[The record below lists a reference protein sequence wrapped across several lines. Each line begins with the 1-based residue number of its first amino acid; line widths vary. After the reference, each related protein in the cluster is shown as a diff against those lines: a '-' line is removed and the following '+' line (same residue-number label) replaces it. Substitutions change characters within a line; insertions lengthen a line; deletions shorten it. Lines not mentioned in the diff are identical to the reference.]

1 MFTIGGKTVIQTR
14 KGKIIK
20 EIFSREGIKAF
31 SVQIENREEKC
42 IVYPSLTGD
51 IIPGDEVLL
60 NTTAM
65 ALNLGSG
72 GFHYV
77 IGKVLPDEMDMDPIG
92 HIMKLRYTPMQFKVL
107 SVEEEDSAFHQKMI
121 AADSLDG
128 IPVLVATLHSMLAP
142 ICLGLAAQGLKIAY
156 VMTDGAALPMAF
168 SQTVDW
174 LKRQGLLCGT
184 VSTGHAFGGDLEAV
198 NVYSGLLAA
207 RQVLGADA
215 IIVSMGPGIVGTGTK
230 WGFTGVE
237 QGDILN
243 AVDSLQGTP
252 IAIPRISFADAR
264 PRHRGISHHTLTVL
278 ERVCKVPV
286 LVPLPLL
293 DQEQNSYI
301 LEQVRGAKLF
311 NCHRFTMEDA
321 SSTLEAM
328 ADCELKMS
336 TMGRG
341 IEQDRE
347 FFLTLGAAA
356 MTAAQLIA
364 GKDLHYLQ
372 IC

>member
-1 MFTIGGKTVIQTR
+1 MIQTR
-14 KGKIIK
+14 RGKILK
-20 EIFSREGIKAF
+20 ELFSREGITAF

-42 IVYPSLTGD
+42 IVYPNLVGD
-51 IIPGDEVLL
+51 IVPGDEVLL

-65 ALNLGSG
+65 VLNLGSG

-77 IGKVLPDEMDMDPIG
+77 ISKVLPDEMDMNPGG
-92 HIMKLRYTPMQFKVL
+92 HIMKMRYTPAQFKVL
-107 SVEEEDSAFHQKMI
+107 SVEEEDSPFHQEMLT
-121 AADSLDG
+121 ADSLDG
-128 IPVLVATLHSMLAP
+128 IPVLAATLHSMLAP
-142 ICLGLAAQGLKIAY
+142 ICLGLSGKGLKVAY

-174 LKRQGLLCGT
+174 LKKQGLLSGT

-207 RQVLGADA
+207 RHVLGADI

-243 AVDSLQGTP
+243 AVDSLQGTA
-252 IAIPRISFADAR
+252 IAVPRISFADAR

-278 ERVCKVPV
+278 GRVCKVPV
-286 LVPLPLL
+286 LVPLPFL
-293 DQEQNSYI
+293 DNEQNSYI
-301 LEQVRGAKLF
+301 LEQVRNTGLF
-311 NCHRFTMEDA
+311 TRHRFAMEDA
-321 SSTLEAM
+321 SAGLAAM
-328 ADCELKMS
+328 ANCELKMS

-356 MTAAQLIA
+356 ITAARLVA
-364 GKDLHYLQ
+364 GQKPHYLEM
-372 IC
+372 C

>member
-1 MFTIGGKTVIQTR
+1 MIQTR
-14 KGKIIK
+14 RGKILK
-20 EIFSREGIKAF
+20 ELFSREGIKAF
-31 SVQIENREEKC
+31 SVQIEDREEKC
-42 IVYPSLTGD
+42 IVYSSLAGE
-51 IIPGDEVLL
+51 IFPGDEVLL

-72 GFHYV
+72 GYHYV
-77 IGKVLPDEMDMDPIG
+77 ISKVSPDEMDMEPGG

-107 SVEEEDSAFHQKMI
+107 SVEEEDSPFHKEMLT
-121 AADSLDG
+121 ADSLDG

-142 ICLGLAAQGLKIAY
+142 ICLGLAGRRLKVVY

-174 LKRQGLLCGT
+174 LKRQGLLSST
-184 VSTGHAFGGDLEAV
+184 VSAGHAFGGDLEAV
-198 NVYSGLLAA
+198 NIYSGLLAA
-207 RQVLGADA
+207 RHVLGADL

-252 IAIPRISFADAR
+252 IAVPRISFGDAR
-264 PRHRGISHHTLTVL
+264 PRHQGISHHTLTVL
-278 ERVCKVPV
+278 GRVCKVPV

-293 DQEQNSYI
+293 AEEQNSYI
-301 LEQVRGAKLF
+301 LDQIRTAGLF
-311 NCHRFTMEDA
+311 TRHRFAMEEADA
-321 SSTLEAM
+321 NLTAM
-328 ADCELKMS
+328 SNCELKMS

-341 IEQDRE
+341 IEQDQE

-356 MTAAQLIA
+356 IVAARLA
-364 GKDLHYLQ
+364 EGKEPHYLEM
-372 IC
+372 C

>member
-1 MFTIGGKTVIQTR
+1 MQTR
-14 KGKIIK
+14 RGKILK
-20 EIFSREGIKAF
+20 ELFSREGIKAF

-42 IVYPSLTGD
+42 IVYPSLVGD
-51 IIPGDEVLL
+51 IMPGDEVLL
-60 NTTAM
+60 NTTAV
-65 ALNLGSG
+65 ALSLGSG
-72 GFHYV
+72 GYHYV
-77 IGKVLPDEMDMDPIG
+77 ISKGSPDEMEMDPTG

-107 SVEEEDSAFHQKMI
+107 SVEEEDSPFHQKML
-121 AADSLDG
+121 AADGLDG

-142 ICLGLAAQGLKIAY
+142 LCLGLASRGLKIVY

-174 LKRQGLLCGT
+174 LKRQGLLSGT

-198 NVYSGLLAA
+198 NIYSGLLAA
-207 RQVLGADA
+207 RQVLGADV

-252 IAIPRISFADAR
+252 IAVPRISFADAR
-264 PRHRGISHHTLTVL
+264 PRHQGISHHTLTVL
-278 ERVCKVPV
+278 GRVCKVPV
-286 LVPLPLL
+286 LVPLPFLDEAQNNYIL
-293 DQEQNSYI
+293 DQI
-301 LEQVRGAKLF
+301 RTAGLF
-311 NCHRFTMEDA
+311 TCHRFAMEDA
-321 SSTLEAM
+321 SATLAAM
-328 ADCELKMS
+328 ANCELKMS

-341 IEQDRE
+341 IVQDRE

-356 MTAAQLIA
+356 ITAAQLVE
-364 GKDLHYLQ
+364 GKKPHYLEM
-372 IC
+372 C